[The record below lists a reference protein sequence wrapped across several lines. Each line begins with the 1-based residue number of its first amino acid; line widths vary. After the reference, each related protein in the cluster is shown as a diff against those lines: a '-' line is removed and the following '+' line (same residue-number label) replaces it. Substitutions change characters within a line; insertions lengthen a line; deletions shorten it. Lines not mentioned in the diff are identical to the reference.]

1 MPWQT
6 FGQHMAECRRE
17 MYPWVGLGLRIR
29 EILGRSAVQIQF
41 VCTYAFWSLLPIL
54 PTPHAS
60 SAPCGNPPAI
70 LCVNKSNVLRVCCF
84 VSRQTMKT
92 NKGTLRK
99 NSLLSFINNGKI
111 VWQLKNSFYNCYQLR
126 LGFSL
131 VWLRN
136 KLITM
141 YFSLEDLLCFCLSAT
156 STWKQSQNWN
166 WPGKCL
172 CQQAS
177 TAPNRSEPSGAK

>member
-54 PTPHAS
+54 PTHHAS
-60 SAPCGNPPAI
+60 SAPRGNPPAI

-84 VSRQTMKT
+84 VSRQTIKT

-99 NSLLSFINNGKI
+99 NSLLWFINNGKI

-136 KLITM
+136 KLFLFECNEHLKTIAELELTRQM
-141 YFSLEDLLCFCLSAT
+141 SLST
-156 STWKQSQNWN
+156 SVNS
-166 WPGKCL
+166 P
-172 CQQAS
+172 
-177 TAPNRSEPSGAK
+177 EPK